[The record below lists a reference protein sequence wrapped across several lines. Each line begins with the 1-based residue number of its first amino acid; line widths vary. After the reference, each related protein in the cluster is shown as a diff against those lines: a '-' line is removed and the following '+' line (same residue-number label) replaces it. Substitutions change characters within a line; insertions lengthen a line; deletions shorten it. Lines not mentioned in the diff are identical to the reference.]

1 MSLKDKLAP
10 VLKRIK
16 LPTFG
21 APATEDLLRAGE
33 ATMLDD
39 LAPAD
44 LEFGHD
50 WFRVE
55 HMYARAYFVHDL
67 PGNQVFVPLGLYNF
81 PAQTWMSWFIYPEDE
96 AQVHEALK
104 HRRTI
109 LTAANIQDARNGK
122 MGSFIRNA
130 EIGGADRALAE
141 IELAGETIYQL
152 GWYMIVWAASK
163 SDLDEISARFED
175 ALKRADVRHFRAGSL
190 QEQAI
195 HSALPTGTD
204 RLLRTRNMSSG
215 ALGEMFPFVRKTYY
229 DPTGLHYGIHRHTGT
244 WVVLDP
250 FAQELSNGTTLVLG
264 QSGRGKSTFLK
275 AFVDGAVPMGH
286 RVVVVD
292 LENEFRPLC
301 EDLGGVYIDLQR
313 GSNVRMNILDLNPQ
327 AADAPAQGLSVLK
340 GFIRAAISRP
350 LSDIEE
356 GPVIHQA
363 YVRVLQEAGIDHQ
376 NPRTWGRTPPR
387 LSDFVLALRQA
398 EQRKEGE
405 ALAACLFAYT
415 EGMYAEDFD
424 TRTNVDIQSSPL
436 VVFGLRDVAPD
447 MLPMRIWQ
455 IQNYIWSHVVTPGQL
470 TPTHVIIDEGWHL
483 LRYPHMVA
491 DLSAMARRFRKYYA
505 GLWLAT
511 HFVEDLLAS
520 SDAKSICDTADTV
533 VLFGQKQTA
542 APVLGQLFS
551 LNQAEVAE
559 LPRLGKGEAILLYG
573 SQTHIPLY
581 VPVDRERMPFYSTC
595 PRETRAAPG
604 ASQPAA

>member
-1 MSLKDKLAP
+1 MKLDFLKKLA
-10 VLKRIK
+10 
-16 LPTFG
+16 
-21 APATEDLLRAGE
+21 APPNPQEDILRAGE
-33 ATMLDD
+33 ATLQDD
-39 LAPAD
+39 LAPSD
-44 LEFGHD
+44 LEIGHD
-50 WFRVE
+50 WFRVGT
-55 HMYARAYFVHDL
+55 MYARAYFVHDL
-67 PGNQVFVPLGLYNF
+67 PSNQVFVPLGIYNF
-81 PAQTWMSWFIYPEDE
+81 PAQTWMGWHIYPEDA

-109 LTAANIQDARNGK
+109 LAAANINDARSGK

-130 EIGGADRALAE
+130 EIDGADQALAE
-141 IELAGETIYQL
+141 IELAGETIYQM
-152 GWYMIVWAASK
+152 GWYMVVWAASRP
-163 SDLDEISARFED
+163 DLDETSARFED
-175 ALKRADVRHFRAGSL
+175 ALKRADVRFFRAGSL

-195 HSALPTGTD
+195 HSVLPTGTD
-204 RLLRTRNMSSG
+204 RLARTRNMSSG

-229 DPTGLHYGIHRHTGT
+229 DPQGIHYGIHRHTGT
-244 WVVLDP
+244 WIVLDP
-250 FAQELSNGTTLVLG
+250 FAKELSNGTTLVLG

-286 RVVVVD
+286 RVVIVD
-292 LENEFRPLC
+292 LENEFGALC
-301 EDLGGVYIDLQR
+301 RDLGGVFVDLRR
-313 GSNVRMNILDLNPQ
+313 GSDVRMNIFDLNPQ

-340 GFIRAAISRP
+340 GFIRAAVSRP

-363 YVRVLQEAGIDHQ
+363 YVRVLKEAGIDFRDPQ
-376 NPRTWGRTPPR
+376 TWNRTPPR
-387 LSDFVLALRQA
+387 LSDFVLALREA

-415 EGMYAEDFD
+415 EGMYADDFD
-424 TRTNVDIQSSPL
+424 THTSVDVQNNPL
-436 VVFGLRDVAPD
+436 VVFGLRDVAQD

-455 IQNYIWSHVVTPGQL
+455 IQNYIWSHVVTPGQNI
-470 TPTHVIIDEGWHL
+470 PTHVIVDEGWHL

-511 HFVEDLLAS
+511 HFVEDLLRS
-520 SDAKSICDTADTV
+520 DDAKSICDTADTV

-573 SQTHIPLY
+573 RTHIPLF
-581 VPVDRERMPFYSTC
+581 VPVDPERMPLYSTS
-595 PRETRAAPG
+595 PQEDGTLAR
-604 ASQPAA
+604 

>member
-1 MSLKDKLAP
+1 MSLKDRPAQI
-10 VLKRIK
+10 LKRIK
-16 LPTFG
+16 QRMAG
-21 APATEDLLRAGE
+21 APATDDLLRAGE

-44 LEFGHD
+44 LEFGND

-55 HMYARAYFVHDL
+55 RMFARAYFVHDL
-67 PGNQVFVPLGLYNF
+67 PGNQVFVPLGIYNF
-81 PAQTWMSWFIYPEDE
+81 PAQTWMSWHIYAEDE

-130 EIGGADRALAE
+130 EIGGADQALAE

-163 SDLDEISARFED
+163 PDLEDISARFED
-175 ALKRADVRHFRAGSL
+175 TLKRADVHFFRAGSL

-195 HSALPTGTD
+195 HSVLPTGTD

-215 ALGEMFPFVRKTYY
+215 ALGEMFPFIRKTYY
-229 DPTGLHYGIHRHTGT
+229 DPTGLHYGIHRHTST

-250 FAQELSNGTTLVLG
+250 FAKELSNGTTLVLG

-275 AFVDGAVPMGH
+275 TFVDGAVPMGH
-286 RVVVVD
+286 RVIVVD

-301 EDLGGVYIDLQR
+301 EDLGGAYIDLQR
-313 GSNVRMNILDLNPQ
+313 GSSVRMNIFDLNPQ

-340 GFIRAAISRP
+340 GFIRAAVSRP
-350 LSDIEE
+350 LSDVEE

-363 YVRVLQEAGIDHQ
+363 YVRVLEEAGIHHRDPQ
-376 NPRTWGRTPPR
+376 TWNRTPPR
-387 LSDFVLALRQA
+387 LSDFVLTLREA

-415 EGMYAEDFD
+415 KGMYADDFD
-424 TRTNVDIQSSPL
+424 THTNVDIQNSPL

-470 TPTHVIIDEGWHL
+470 SPTHVIVDEGWHL

-511 HFVEDLLAS
+511 HFVEDLLRS
-520 SDAKSICDTADTV
+520 DDAKSICDTADTV

-542 APVLGQLFS
+542 VSALAQLFN
-551 LNQAEVAE
+551 LNRTEVAE

-581 VPVDRERMPFYSTC
+581 VPVDRDRMPFYSTS
-595 PRETRAAPG
+595 P
-604 ASQPAA
+604 QPDTTGRG